1 MPRQRFYPMEDVRK
15 ALEKRLRRLIPD
27 AVWET
32 LAEGGHIEVA
42 EQEEACQRG
51 AGLEYLIDKAR
62 EYLRLARKLGRK
74 PSLPEA
80 DEPHSGSRE
89 APPDKRLW
97 ALTRIMAV
105 LANRD
110 EEVQRFRE
118 EVLGGRLLS
127 PEEVPKWIEEQ
138 AKKEG
143 HTITVSF
150 NVSIEKNQEVEEF
163 ERQAVEHAKHAL
175 ESGQYGMKLTLLSYL
190 APPSTWQKHIPIRK
204 DGVLGRLKQLAK
216 KFDGFWGEAQ
226 AVWLILTGE
235 ALPIPSAKTSLTF
248 RTRGVP
254 RITLE
259 VSPHLKPEAVAA
271 LYAQARR
278 GDFLDFPPASKK
290 TRRPLTEKHL
300 TLAVF
305 AVEEEGS
312 WQELLNRWNEKYPQ
326 WQYKEKRT
334 FARDAKAAYRRVTG
348 WWWG

>member
-1 MPRQRFYPMEDVRK
+1 MPRQRFYSLEDVRR
-15 ALEKRLRRLIPD
+15 ALEKRLRRPIPD
-27 AVWET
+27 AVWEA
-32 LAEGGHIEVA
+32 LAEEEHLEVA
-42 EQEEACQRG
+42 EREEAGQRG

-62 EYLRLARKLGRK
+62 EYLRLARKLERK
-74 PSLPEA
+74 PTLPKA

-97 ALTRIMAV
+97 ALTRITAFLV
-105 LANRD
+105 NRD
-110 EEVQRFRE
+110 EEVQKFRKE
-118 EVLGGRLLS
+118 ALGGRLLS

-138 AKKEG
+138 AAKEG
-143 HTITVSF
+143 RTVTISF
-150 NVSIEKNQEVEEF
+150 DVLAGEGWQERLLKQVN
-163 ERQAVEHAKHAL
+163 RAVETD
-175 ESGQYGMKLTLLSYL
+175 QYSWRLTLLAYID
-190 APPSTWQKHIPIRK
+190 PSSSWQKHIPIRK

-216 KFDGFWGEAQ
+216 KFDGFWDEAQ

-235 ALPIPSAKTSLTF
+235 AFAIPSAKTRLTF